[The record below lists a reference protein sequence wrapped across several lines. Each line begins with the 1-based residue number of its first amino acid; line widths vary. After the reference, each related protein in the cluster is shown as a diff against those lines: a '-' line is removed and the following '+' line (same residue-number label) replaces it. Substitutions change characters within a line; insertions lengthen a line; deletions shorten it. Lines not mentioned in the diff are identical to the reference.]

1 MLEIFND
8 VPNIAC
14 LTLKNSKTILEKFQH
29 WQKNPIG
36 IRIFL
41 VNHWNNSIEDY
52 VFN

>member
-14 LTLKNSKTILEKFQH
+14 LTLKNSKTILEKFQN
-29 WQKNPIG
+29 WKINLIK

-41 VNHWNNSIEDY
+41 VNYWNNSIEDY
-52 VFN
+52 